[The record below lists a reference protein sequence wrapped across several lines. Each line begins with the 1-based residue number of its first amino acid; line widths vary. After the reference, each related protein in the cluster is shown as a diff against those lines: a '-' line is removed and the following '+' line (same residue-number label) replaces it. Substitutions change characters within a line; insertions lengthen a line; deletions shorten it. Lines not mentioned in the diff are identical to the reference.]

1 MALKGLDIT
10 HLGYAP
16 SGRELDVEV
25 LLFADIVRRSPIEKV
40 RATHRYDFHMLVLV
54 TDGIC
59 LQMVDFEPVPCAAGS
74 VVVLRPGQVHSFGD
88 QTHWNGW
95 LVFFRSEFLPA
106 ISDVPS
112 NLMPLRMLERMP
124 VHRVVCEDD
133 FALMTN
139 AVMAMGEDAKCDAST
154 KVVHTLLRY
163 QLCTLILRLDIL
175 DARRSV
181 QASFRSSTSKRFA
194 KFNELLQTR
203 LARWHAVNLYADAL
217 GCSEK
222 SLNRATKDA
231 VGLSAKEVIVQRLIL
246 EAKRLLAHT
255 DRPIYRV
262 ADSLGFEESTNFSKF
277 FRNYVGQGPA
287 EFRSA
292 HR

>member
-1 MALKGLDIT
+1 MTHKGLDIT
-10 HLGYAP
+10 PLGYAP

-25 LLFADIVRRSPIEKV
+25 VAFADIVGRSPIEKV

-54 TDGIC
+54 TDGTC
-59 LQMVDFEPVPCAAGS
+59 LQLIDFEPVPCASGS
-74 VVVLRPGQVHSFGD
+74 ILVVRPGQVHSFGD
-88 QTHWNGW
+88 HTEWNGW

-112 NLMPLRMLERMP
+112 NLIPSRMLERMP
-124 VHRVVCEDD
+124 AHRVVGAED
-133 FALMTN
+133 FALMKD
-139 AVMAMGEDAKCDAST
+139 AIIVMSNDSKCDAST
-154 KVVHTLLRY
+154 ELVHTLLRF
-163 QLCTLILRLDIL
+163 QLCMLILRLYIVDSQQ
-175 DARRSV
+175 SV
-181 QASFRSSTSKRFA
+181 QVSFRSPTLRRFA

-203 LARWHAVNLYADAL
+203 VASWHAVSLYANAL

-255 DRPIYRV
+255 DWPIYRV
-262 ADSLGFEESTNFSKF
+262 ADRLGFEESTNFAKF
-277 FRNYVGQGPA
+277 FRHYAEQGPA